1 MTSIK
6 FLLVSLMLAIALPA
20 LAAKE
25 ITIVRPSAPGGS
37 AEQWSIP
44 LKSALEKKGYA
55 IDYKGFNSCKDAV
68 SWIKNNPKKPM
79 IWHYNLDQY
88 VSVMAGDQFKNL
100 DSFCDLPAS
109 RENLITLTT
118 MHYYQICL
126 IPKDKNQTFEDL
138 VSNRNVKIGFYSHP
152 INTIAV
158 QGMLKDLGLSHAKT
172 VGFPGGKFTLQ
183 AQVSG
188 EIDAAVWSNNKTVA
202 SVGGKCVT
210 TTNSKD
216 SSVVSLKKVNPRS
229 PWIDNGMIS
238 YYGGQNFDRKQL
250 TADLLEIF
258 ANDEAFGKLFEGY
271 DRAGIAA
278 GETENTQWERVLKY
292 VKNFK

>member
-1 MTSIK
+1 MISIK
-6 FLLVSLMLAIALPA
+6 SLLMSVMLLVTLPA

-55 IDYKGFNSCKDAV
+55 VDYKGFNSCREAV

-88 VSVMAGDQFKNL
+88 VSVMSGDQFKNL

-118 MHYYQICL
+118 MHYYQVCL

-138 VSNRNVKIGFYSHP
+138 VANRDLKVGFYNHP
-152 INTIAV
+152 INAIAV
-158 QGMLKDLGLSHAKT
+158 QGMLKDLGLSHAKP
-172 VGFPGGKFTLQ
+172 VGFPGGKFILQ

-188 EIDAAVWSNNKTVA
+188 DVEAAVWSNNKTVA
-202 SVGGKCVT
+202 TVGGKCVT
-210 TTNSKD
+210 TTSSKD
-216 SSVVSLKKVNPRS
+216 SSVTSLKKVNSTSR
-229 PWIDNGMIS
+229 WIDTGMIS

-250 TADLLEIF
+250 TSDLLDIF
-258 ANDEAFGKLFEGY
+258 AKDEAFGKLFEGY
-271 DRAGIAA
+271 DRAGVAA
-278 GETENTQWERVLKY
+278 GESEKTQWERVLKY